1 MDLKEYLDKVL
12 CEDKPIGDKNKEI
25 WLDYLKEK
33 YSKDNEDLF
42 VSFVSVD
49 KIGINPNSSYKTP
62 NGVYTYPMN
71 FLVKGNKV
79 PFRGRSAPKKIKILK
94 AKSEKVLDHNLSKE
108 EYEELRIKLIEK
120 SEEKLKK
127 GDKDKELNRIQSI
140 KNHIRTLESYAISK
154 TPFGKLWSVTRSLAK
169 TPNEWSKILID
180 LGFDWVNDKGAGIIH
195 ENEPTQA
202 VFLSPKAYDVVD
214 EEYISTEERY
224 KDLHKNVISDMK
236 DIEVLLKDKPK
247 EDVYNILMSKY
258 SEIKKA
264 NLIDSISFVRLL
276 LKLIYSETVKLP
288 IEQRKEI
295 LSLYKNSIIKKIK
308 GLGSGSL
315 LLLDTLNA
323 EGIHSVILYFK
334 DFFTD
339 IFYKM
344 FKEGDGNDIFG
355 YVDYAFLKFY
365 FPNLFEKL
373 IKDGYVKELQ
383 EALNKKDFDNIQL
396 LYKKEIAQSTKNLKE
411 SLSLLTEEEF
421 DLTNANKE
429 DLYKTFK
436 QTYEKSTG
444 TSWDFDKFVQRSKN
458 WKFFGN
464 IEGFV
469 TVRVQKSGF
478 WKITGCAGSTK
489 GILKGLEELVS
500 KNVPLWTAASGEI
513 VDMLKKKEFIVF
525 KGILYGFAI
534 KTFVDNVDPVVFGDE
549 IEKVESDGAIVF
561 NLDGKTVKK
570 YFACNKLYLKE
581 AIKSNKVPEI
591 VRKVLE
597 QFL

>member
-49 KIGINPNSSYKTP
+49 KIGINPNSSYNTP

-79 PFRGRSAPKKIKILK
+79 PFRGRTAPKKIKILK
-94 AKSEKVLDHNLSKE
+94 AKSEKVLDNKLSKE
-108 EYEELRIKLIEK
+108 VYHEC
-120 SEEKLKK
+120 LKK
-127 GDKDKELNRIQSI
+127 LNPKILDI
-140 KNHIRTLESYAISK
+140 IDSYTGVKKQVINTPEKYIGIADDQAKSSSYFGRLWNLTRLISK
-154 TPFGKLWSVTRSLAK
+154 K
-169 TPNEWSKILID
+169 PNEWSKILID
-180 LGFDWVNDKGAGIIH
+180 LGFDWANDKGYEIIH

-247 EDVYNILMSKY
+247 EDVYNILMSKF

-276 LKLIYSETVKLP
+276 LKLIYSETVKLS

-295 LSLYKNSIIKKIK
+295 LNLYKNSIIKKIK

-315 LLLDTLNA
+315 LLLDTLNVK
-323 EGIHSVILYFK
+323 GIYSVILYFK
-334 DFFTD
+334 DFYTD

-355 YVDYAFLKFY
+355 YVDYVFLKFY

-383 EALNKKDFDNIQL
+383 DALNKKDFDNIQL

-561 NLDGKTVKK
+561 KLDGKTVKK
-570 YFACNKLYLKE
+570 YFACNKLYIKE